1 MWLCVSIIYMLAATS
16 SVLATH
22 FEDDP
27 RFMDRHYALDIIR
40 NDDTLFLKMRNF
52 ALQSPWRCIAM
63 KRTDPPKHGL
73 HFFTLFSTQD
83 FKKVE
88 TFLTPMH
95 LSTTPP
101 HRAPN
106 VVSYQ
111 IEAGGPRTHYK
122 VLFVDNERQCYILI
136 ENRRKGVRACQLF
149 QTSYTVDTVPP
160 LQCITAYQNNCPGR
174 KQFPY
179 DSRCKDLMKKC
190 PIEKVLAVSQEK

>member
-1 MWLCVSIIYMLAATS
+1 MWLSVSIIYMLAATS

-83 FKKVE
+83 FKKV
-88 TFLTPMH
+88 
-95 LSTTPP
+95 
-101 HRAPN
+101 APN

-136 ENRRKGVRACQLF
+136 ENRRKGVRACQLL

-160 LQCITAYQNNCPGR
+160 LQCLTAYQNNCPGR

-190 PIEKVLAVSQEK
+190 PIEMVLAVSQEK